1 MNDLEALDDDV
12 YQNLLKLVDIEDV
25 EMLCLD
31 FTVTENAMGAA
42 HQIDLMEGGEDITV
56 TNDNLEEYLR

>member
-42 HQIDLMEGGEDITV
+42 HQIDLKEGGEDITV